1 MHNLI
6 KVTLSSVAMLTT
18 STALLHADVSGA
30 ASASVHKTPAA
41 TVSADTAMM
50 SPATTMWATRGLTQ
64 IASAEPLGAGRLT
77 FNLTGTW
84 YKQDV
89 GYPTVTGVPSQD
101 ADVMTGVFAAS
112 FGINPYFDVFATAAG
127 YGIFAGDNSE
137 QSKGSICGGIQGSL
151 PLPGLSPLRLGAQLS
166 VIGGISTSPI
176 NRNNADGYDY
186 FNTRIYYDFVGR
198 IMESLMFGNDS
209 LGIKFHFNQGAAMM
223 LQNENRKLLL
233 LGAGIQGSVHPMI
246 VIGLELNSR
255 TSLDSL
261 NVRTDPLWLTPS
273 VLVRT
278 PYYFNAELGID
289 VSVSKA
295 RPLPTARALEPFR
308 LFGGLIFSFDLL
320 AEKRRAEREKALR
333 EKVAMEKRI
342 QAAQRRSAL
351 IARKAK
357 LDSIAM
363 AKSREEEQRK
373 ADSLAQKAREDS
385 IAMADLKLKLEEE
398 RSKRSDA
405 EKQLLSTGLLILD
418 AVYFQSGKSQISINS
433 FPYLNIIGKMLT
445 KYPKLQIEVSGH
457 TDNIGKYDRNI
468 VLSQARGEAVRRY
481 LIQVAPELLTRIS
494 ARGYGPTQPKAPNS
508 TAEGRKMNR
517 RVELQ
522 VLNKEVLKEY
532 N

>member
-1 MHNLI
+1 
-6 KVTLSSVAMLTT
+6 
-18 STALLHADVSGA
+18 
-30 ASASVHKTPAA
+30 
-41 TVSADTAMM
+41 
-50 SPATTMWATRGLTQ
+50 
-64 IASAEPLGAGRLT
+64 
-77 FNLTGTW
+77 
-84 YKQDV
+84 
-89 GYPTVTGVPSQD
+89 
-101 ADVMTGVFAAS
+101 
-112 FGINPYFDVFATAAG
+112 
-127 YGIFAGDNSE
+127 
-137 QSKGSICGGIQGSL
+137 
-151 PLPGLSPLRLGAQLS
+151 
-166 VIGGISTSPI
+166 
-176 NRNNADGYDY
+176 
-186 FNTRIYYDFVGR
+186 
-198 IMESLMFGNDS
+198 
-209 LGIKFHFNQGAAMM
+209 
-223 LQNENRKLLL
+223 
-233 LGAGIQGSVHPMI
+233 
-246 VIGLELNSR
+246 
-255 TSLDSL
+255 
-261 NVRTDPLWLTPS
+261 
-273 VLVRT
+273 
-278 PYYFNAELGID
+278 
-289 VSVSKA
+289 
-295 RPLPTARALEPFR
+295 
-308 LFGGLIFSFDLL
+308 
-320 AEKRRAEREKALR
+320 
-333 EKVAMEKRI
+333 MEKRI

-481 LIQVAPELLTRIS
+481 LIQVAPDLLTRIS